1 LESLNALNREQ
12 TQARICAQRTPPTHK
27 AGGPGA
33 KRAGAKAA
41 TKMEQHSTEY
51 KLSSEDATTFRALSA
66 RANYLSQDRADICFN
81 TKELC
86 REFAVPNRHSHERL
100 KRVCRYLVGKPRL
113 IHKYDWGSGAAD
125 DYLEVYCDTD
135 FAGCKETRRSTS
147 GGVCL
152 FGGSNIKQWSKT
164 QTTIALSSGEAELH
178 GINSGITQGLGLQSI
193 AKDLGFDVKVR
204 VHSDATAALG
214 ICRRRGLGKIRHL
227 DVADL
232 WAQDKV
238 RSGAI
243 ELCKILGAE
252 NPADIMTKYIEKPLL
267 EKMLLKMNMHVMEGR
282 AACAPA
288 KAGC

>member
-1 LESLNALNREQ
+1 
-12 TQARICAQRTPPTHK
+12 
-27 AGGPGA
+27 
-33 KRAGAKAA
+33 
-41 TKMEQHSTEY
+41 
-51 KLSSEDATTFRALSA
+51 
-66 RANYLSQDRADICFN
+66 
-81 TKELC
+81 
-86 REFAVPNRHSHERL
+86 
-100 KRVCRYLVGKPRL
+100 L

-288 KAGC
+288 TAGC